1 MGTTSVLVAA
11 VNGLNTLLAGTAA
24 ITALCDVYDG
34 PPIINRSST
43 VELWV
48 GALGIDQDDDNISF
62 NRKPVTF
69 GGGPAGAGRDEQ
81 ILIPCAIWAIGGE
94 TDAAGVLAR
103 RNACDAVFAQVTA
116 ALAVNDP
123 LGNPAVFCGGVEVA
137 EGTLRQM
144 QTPDGFAVVLTFF
157 VQVDARI

>member
-1 MGTTSVLVAA
+1 MGTASVFVAA

-24 ITALCDVYDG
+24 ITALCTVYDG
-34 PPIINRSST
+34 PPIVDRSSS

-48 GALGIDQDDDNISF
+48 GALGVDQDDDNTRF
-62 NRKPVTF
+62 TRRPVTF

-81 ILIPCAIWAIGGE
+81 ILIPCAIWSIGGE
-94 TDAAGVLAR
+94 TTVVDR
-103 RNACDAVFAQVTA
+103 RNAVDAVFAQVCT

-123 LGNPAVFCGGVEVA
+123 LGQPAVFCGGVEVA
-137 EGTLRQM
+137 EGTLRQL
-144 QTPDGFAVVLTFF
+144 QTPDGAAVVLAFF